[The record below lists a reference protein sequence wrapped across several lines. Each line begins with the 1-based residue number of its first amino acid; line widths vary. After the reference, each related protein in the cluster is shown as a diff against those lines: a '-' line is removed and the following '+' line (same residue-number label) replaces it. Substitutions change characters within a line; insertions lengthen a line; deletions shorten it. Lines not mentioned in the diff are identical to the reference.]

1 MNYDLHQVLEVARL
15 HYVAKLSQQQI
26 AERLHLSRPTIS
38 RLLRQA
44 EEQGIVR
51 VSVVDPFHDLAKLER
66 RLVEEFGLKEARV
79 VNVTG
84 QSVAKARAQL
94 GKATADYL
102 MKILKPHDILGVA
115 WGTTTLEVARQM
127 PQYHIEDM
135 RVASLIGCTYENTM
149 DEGVFEV
156 ARMFGRKLGA
166 ALYLLYTPVIVSS
179 VEAKRVYMAENHT
192 RRTMEYVL
200 QANIALNGVGNFSR
214 DSMLYRY
221 GYISEEKRAELERKG
236 TVGNF
241 CSLYYDIDGKS
252 VDRDL
257 EERTIGASLDCLRT
271 KEHSIAVAAGREK
284 AAAILGALRG
294 GYVNVLV
301 TDEEAAKAIL
311 EMNGGQ
317 APRRAAKEKGGT
329 ARANPAGGRKVSER
343 SDRGGGEWDMTRLFS
358 R

>member
-15 HYVAKLSQQQI
+15 HYVAKLSQQEI
-26 AERLHLSRPTIS
+26 AERLGLSRPTIS

-44 EEQGIVR
+44 EERGVVR
-51 VSVVDPFHDLAKLER
+51 IAVVDPFHDLAKLES
-66 RLVEEFGLKEARV
+66 RLTKEFALKEARV
-79 VNVTG
+79 VNVLGLSAT
-84 QSVAKARAQL
+84 KARVQL
-94 GKATADYL
+94 GKAAAEYL
-102 MKILKPHDILGVA
+102 VKILKPHDVLGVA

-127 PQYHIEDM
+127 PQCHIEDI

-156 ARMFGRKLGA
+156 ARMFGHKLGA
-166 ALYLLYTPVIVSS
+166 ALFLLYTPVIVSS
-179 VEAKRVYMAENHT
+179 LEAKSVYLSENHT
-192 RRTMEYVL
+192 RRTMEYIQ

-241 CSLYYDIDGKS
+241 CSLYYDIDGKL
-252 VDRDL
+252 VDNDL
-257 EERTIGASLDCLRT
+257 AERTIGASLECLRT

-294 GYVNVLV
+294 GYINVLI
-301 TDEEAAKAIL
+301 TDEEAAKAVL
-311 EMNGGQ
+311 ELIGDKPKRAKAVPEGKPGKRARTGKADKADKVDGSGPDSGGD
-317 APRRAAKEKGGT
+317 
-329 ARANPAGGRKVSER
+329 ARE
-343 SDRGGGEWDMTRLFS
+343 
-358 R
+358 